1 MDYAKR
7 LITDAASSSSR
18 LVDGLDRSG
27 WLLLLTGVLICGMLA
42 LRGPGS
48 RTRC

>member
-1 MDYAKR
+1 MYHAKR
-7 LITDAASSSSR
+7 LIIDAANSIGQ

-27 WLLLLTGVLICGMLA
+27 WLLLLTGVLICGMFA

>member
-1 MDYAKR
+1 MYHAKR
-7 LITDAASSSSR
+7 LITDAASSISQ
-18 LVDGLDRSG
+18 LVDGLDRFG